1 MSKNVD
7 YYMRSLS
14 EIERSEI
21 AYRAALS
28 SLSDAREAKAA
39 AMITPMRLHA
49 EMREGVLKSA
59 LEKATR
65 LHRQYWQGRL
75 ESMVPEVQA
84 AAEVL
89 GRYNRA
95 AYAAGV
101 PGHNPSDVFC
111 IDIASKRFDEQI
123 VREVPIDGPDS
134 SLLGD
139 AMGAWR
145 K

>member
-59 LEKATR
+59 LEKATP
-65 LHRQYWQGRL
+65 LHRQYW
-75 ESMVPEVQA
+75 
-84 AAEVL
+84 
-89 GRYNRA
+89 
-95 AYAAGV
+95 
-101 PGHNPSDVFC
+101 
-111 IDIASKRFDEQI
+111 
-123 VREVPIDGPDS
+123 
-134 SLLGD
+134 
-139 AMGAWR
+139 
-145 K
+145 